1 MKKYFKHKINNLLII
16 NGIVTVHY
24 FEFDKNYRNE
34 GESHDFWEL
43 VYCDKQDVF
52 CYADGKQIHLKE
64 GQAFFHKPNEFHSL
78 SANGKTAPNVFI
90 ISFVCH
96 SEAMRFFEG
105 KKITLSDLQKKY
117 IYTIIDEA
125 KRSFNIPFSDP
136 ELKKMEIL
144 SSPILGGVQ
153 MIKNYLEILLI
164 NLMRSTTENDGEN
177 SLFVNTI
184 ELGGQLVKKT
194 VEMLKDNVYGMVS
207 IQDICNST
215 IYSRAYL
222 FKKFKKTTG
231 KTVMEYFI
239 NLKMTEAKR
248 LIRERELSVKEIA
261 DKLAFDTPNYFS
273 KTFKK
278 KTGMTPLQYRK
289 RSSL

>member
-1 MKKYFKHKINNLLII
+1 MKRYFKHKINNLLII

-24 FEFDKNYRNE
+24 FEFEKDFRSK

-43 VYCDKQDVF
+43 VYADSQDVF
-52 CYADGKQIHLKE
+52 CYAEQNKIHLKQGE
-64 GQAFFHKPNEFHSL
+64 AIFHKPNEHHSL
-78 SANGKTAPNVFI
+78 WANGNTAPNVFI
-90 ISFVCH
+90 ISFSCR

-105 KKITLSDLQKKY
+105 KKFKLSDLQQKY
-117 IYTIIDEA
+117 IYAIIDEA

-136 ELKKMEIL
+136 ETKKMETL
-144 SSPILGGVQ
+144 RDPILGGVQ

-164 NLMRSTTENDGEN
+164 NLMRSTSENNGEN

-194 VEMLKDNVYGMVS
+194 VEMLETNVYGRLS
-207 IQDICNST
+207 IEQICKT
-215 IYSRAYL
+215 TVYSRAYL
-222 FKKFKKTTG
+222 FKAFKKSTG
-231 KTVMEYFI
+231 KTVMEYFT
-239 NLKMTEAKR
+239 NLKMKEAKR
-248 LIRERELSVKEIA
+248 LIRERELSVKEISE
-261 DKLAFDTPNYFS
+261 KLSFDTPNYFS

-289 RSSL
+289 RASL